1 MVIASDAAS
10 RTPMEQLVI
19 PLSAPEATDAGRF
32 GPKAA
37 NLAILGR
44 AGLPIPDGFCLDA
57 QAYRIQVS
65 ALGLEASAREAF
77 ATDDRPQARRC
88 ALAMRLGLL
97 DQPIVPAV
105 LDPLVAAWRARVP
118 ATAAL
123 SVVRSSALVED
134 RYGSSFAGQFESFLG
149 LESEVEF
156 VTAVRSCWAALWS
169 TRALR
174 YMATHDLNPA
184 ETAMALLVQ
193 PLVAARAS
201 GGGLSR
207 TADGGMRVSAT
218 WGLGSAIAQGEGT
231 PAPVELSRDGA
242 LLPVGAG
249 RKDHSVGCV
258 HRQEPTAQAVP
269 RELVTAPCLNA
280 TQAVELG
287 RLLRKV
293 EDIMGMPVEI
303 EWALDDT
310 GFKLLQ
316 ARPLHMQP
324 AQVPDEI
331 WLGHRARVC
340 GQLRVRAYARGAGR
354 RPGDAGGGSGAE
366 PGAATRGGRGGGA
379 RRQHLAPRR
388 ARARAWNPH
397 GPGRA
402 RCHAA
407 HPRWRTGCRGRCRG
421 CGALDPLMRPRVFIT
436 QPVAASAIERLRA
449 VAEVNFNPDPLFI
462 IDKDALCAAV
472 REHDILFC
480 LLHDRVDADV
490 IAANP
495 GLRAVAS
502 MKS

>member
-1 MVIASDAAS
+1 
-10 RTPMEQLVI
+10 MEQLVI

-105 LDPLVAAWRARVP
+105 LDPLVAAWRTRVP
-118 ATAAL
+118 APAAL

-201 GGGLSR
+201 GGGLSQ

-218 WGLGSAIAQGEGT
+218 WGLGSAIAQGEVT
-231 PAPVELSRDGA
+231 PDRFELSRDGA
-242 LLPVGAG
+242 LLHVAAG

-331 WLGHRARVC
+331 WLRHPRLNGHPAGVGWGTGRACVVNCECELTRV
-340 GQLRVRAYARGAGR
+340 G
-354 RPGDAGGGSGAE
+354 PGDILVTRVAGPALSQVLPRVAGVVAELGGS
-366 PGAATRGGRGGGA
+366 TS
-379 RRQHLAPRR
+379 HLAAL
-388 ARARAWNPH
+388 ARERGIPMVLGVLDATQHIPDGVQVAVD
-397 GPGRA
+397 GVAGVV
-402 RCHAA
+402 
-407 HPRWRTGCRGRCRG
+407 RWIR
-421 CGALDPLMRPRVFIT
+421 
-436 QPVAASAIERLRA
+436 
-449 VAEVNFNPDPLFI
+449 
-462 IDKDALCAAV
+462 
-472 REHDILFC
+472 
-480 LLHDRVDADV
+480 
-490 IAANP
+490 
-495 GLRAVAS
+495 
-502 MKS
+502 